1 MMSMGFWPQLA
12 ARSSHRLVL
21 LVAARQYYFAVM
33 MYAIG
38 PNRCGYDLAMTLRA
52 TAIQYYRAYSNL
64 LLIVWKMHGIWQ
76 QTRLALMTVVA

>member
-1 MMSMGFWPQLA
+1 MMSMDFLLPLA
-12 ARSSHRLVL
+12 ARSVHRFVL
-21 LVAARQYYFAVM
+21 LVAVRQYYFAVT

-52 TAIQYYRAYSNL
+52 TAMQYYRVYSNL

-76 QTRLALMTVVA
+76 PMRLALMTAVA